1 MARSGKTQRA
11 RLTTV
16 FSDSPSLPFPDGFGF
31 VFLSLRLG
39 KSSCGTAARSFRL
52 FDCSFA
58 LARSFVH
65 SLVSAGS
72 GPTPSREGSRLGICC
87 REGRGPRWGMAA
99 QVDRR
104 KEGRKEEES
113 VPVWPGRR

>member
-11 RLTTV
+11 RLTIV
-16 FSDSPSLPFPDGFGF
+16 FSDSPSLPSPDG
-31 VFLSLRLG
+31 LARLLACDSENCAAARLG
-39 KSSCGTAARSFRL
+39 TAVRSFCS

-72 GPTPSREGSRLGICC
+72 GPTPSREGSRLGICF
-87 REGRGPRWGMAA
+87 REGRDPRRGIAA
-99 QVDRR
+99 QADRR
-104 KEGRKEEES
+104 KEGRRIS
-113 VPVWPGRR
+113 A